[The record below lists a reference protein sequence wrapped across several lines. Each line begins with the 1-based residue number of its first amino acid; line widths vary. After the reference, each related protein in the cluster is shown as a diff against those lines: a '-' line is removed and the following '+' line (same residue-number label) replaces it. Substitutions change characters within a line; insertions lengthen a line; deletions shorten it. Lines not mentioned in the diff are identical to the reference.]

1 MNIMLI
7 IQINS
12 QAETIG
18 DLKAKNLIIDF
29 KNATP
34 LFELEQTTSLEISY
48 EDMMKL
54 KDNALRLVSSIDKTL
69 NKLHPDL
76 KEKLENNKSL

>member
-1 MNIMLI
+1 
-7 IQINS
+7 
-12 QAETIG
+12 
-18 DLKAKNLIIDF
+18 
-29 KNATP
+29 
-34 LFELEQTTSLEISY
+34 
-48 EDMMKL
+48 MMKL